1 MKELIRNG
9 GFERDT
15 LDFWEVYLG
24 TGEVVN
30 TEKHTGY
37 HSVKLTCGSMNTVY
51 LYTGDYIEV
60 SPYELYRVLTWHKNV
75 SWTYLEGYVNFYDSD
90 YQPVSDYDI
99 RMFKKTGA
107 YDWVRKEFFCAIPS
121 DASYAT
127 LEYHAVGTNG
137 TYGYID
143 SVSLSQVKPDNVAA
157 MHTSLVEVENLDT
170 TGTYYSDEFFIG
182 MWKEAIFGLNCT
194 SLAGSSPTLDVSI
207 EVYIPDVDM
216 WIPAL
221 TFNQLTSSGSEAKSL
236 TNLQGWLLRV
246 KYILGGTVTDCDFTV
261 GAVFKR

>member
-30 TEKHTGY
+30 TDKHTGY
-37 HSVKLTCGSMNTVY
+37 HSVKLTCGSINTVY
-51 LYTGDYIEV
+51 LYTADYIDV

-75 SWTYLEGYVNFYDSD
+75 SWTMVEGYVEFLDSD
-90 YQPVSDYDI
+90 HQTIPNCNIS
-99 RMFKKTGA
+99 MFKKTGT
-107 YDWVRKEFFCAIPS
+107 YDWIRTESFIAIPS
-121 DASYAT
+121 DASYAKIA
-127 LEYHAVGTNG
+127 YHAIGTDG

-143 SVSLSQVKPDNVAA
+143 SVSLSQIKPSNVSVR
-157 MHTSLVEVENLDT
+157 HDLILKVEDLTT
-170 TGTYYSDEFFIG
+170 TGTYYSDEFFTG

-207 EVYIPDVDM
+207 ETYIPDVDM
-216 WIPAL
+216 WVDL
-221 TFNQLTSSGSEAKSL
+221 TSFTQLTGSGSEHKL
-236 TNLQGWLLRV
+236 VTEGLGWLSRV
-246 KYILGGTVTDCDFTV
+246 KYVLGGSPTDCDFKV
-261 GAVFKR
+261 GVVLKR